1 MTDQSGLTLRQL
13 MPDAPQLG
21 PTVIAALR
29 KDPQKSAATL
39 GWETLGAEAAD
50 SVLNV
55 DVLEALGRAWCAAKE
70 LHEYA
75 DSSKHPA
82 GERSIVYLGEHA
94 FTKTVY
100 PTLTVTIT
108 PFNPVRFRFTLEL
121 SANMR
126 SVALYI
132 LNGCITGVGMG
143 DGSVSADL
151 KYDELDLRK
160 VDSQKVQFPGRHD
173 FAAPGLK
180 IA

>member
-1 MTDQSGLTLRQL
+1 MSDQSGLTLRDL

-29 KDPQKSAATL
+29 QDPQKSTAML
-39 GWETLGAEAAD
+39 GWETLGAQAAD
-50 SVLNV
+50 SVLNI
-55 DVLEALGRAWCAAKE
+55 DVLEALARGWSTAKE
-70 LHEYA
+70 LHEYTDA
-75 DSSKHPA
+75 SKHPN
-82 GERSIVYLGEHA
+82 GERSVVYLGAHE

-108 PFNPVRFRFTLEL
+108 PFNPVRFRFTLDL

-143 DGSVSADL
+143 DGSVSAQL
-151 KYDELDLRK
+151 KYDQLDLRK
-160 VDSQKVQFPGRHD
+160 VESQNVQFPGRHD
-173 FAAPGLK
+173 FTASGLQ
-180 IA
+180 IG